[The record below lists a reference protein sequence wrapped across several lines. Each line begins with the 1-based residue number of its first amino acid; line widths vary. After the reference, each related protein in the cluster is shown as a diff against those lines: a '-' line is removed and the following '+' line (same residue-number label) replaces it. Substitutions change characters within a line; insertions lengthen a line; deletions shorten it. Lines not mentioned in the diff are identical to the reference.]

1 MTRYLFRA
9 AFVVSAAACATPVKQ
24 MPDAELPPSAT
35 AGDAESVVEAF
46 VAAYNRHDVA
56 AMLELVDTGFVWLSL
71 VGDSVQVETRGR
83 DALKGGMES
92 YFRSIPTAR
101 STLESISSLGPWV
114 SVRERAH
121 WRTASGARSQAAMS
135 VYEVRERRLRR
146 VWYYPVVRE

>member
-9 AFVVSAAACATPVKQ
+9 AFVVSAAACAAPVKQ
-24 MPDAELPPSAT
+24 VPEAGLPPSAA
-35 AGDAESVVEAF
+35 AGNAESVVKAF
-46 VAAYNRHDVA
+46 VAAYNRHDVP
-56 AMLELVDTGFVWLSL
+56 AMLEFVDTGFVWLNL

-92 YFRSIPTAR
+92 YFRSFPTAQ

-121 WRTASGARSQAAMS
+121 WRTAAGERSQAAMS
-135 VYEVRERRLRR
+135 VYEVREGRLRR
-146 VWYYPVVRE
+146 VWYYPAVRE